1 MRSIS
6 KVRCGALL
14 AAALSVAALSIAALC
29 VPAAAHAAR
38 PLASSGTGPVLGF
51 GASYS
56 DGGGTTSVHRGVDI
70 AAEAGERVL
79 APVAGTVTFVGRVPG
94 AGGSTVLAITLQ
106 TAAGSVTLLPLER
119 ASVSRGDS
127 VSEGATLAT
136 LAENGDASFSAT
148 HLHVGLR
155 AGSLYLD
162 PARVLTIPLAVT
174 SPEVPTGAEAG
185 AAAVEVPSAAGAS
198 GGVQVGAG
206 ATVGGA
212 TASGASAGVGQ
223 GAAGTAVEVAAVSDV
238 AALGAGAAAGE
249 IAPGVSLSAAAGA
262 PAQGFEPTGVLA
274 ETGQTL
280 ATGGRLAK
288 AASSAVGEGR
298 LGEMLSRGIQLAGR
312 GARGAAL
319 LAVGL
324 LGALGALWP
333 LWRAG
338 GLEGPSK
345 VSVSAVREDVAAVA
359 SR

>member
-1 MRSIS
+1 
-6 KVRCGALL
+6 
-14 AAALSVAALSIAALC
+14 
-29 VPAAAHAAR
+29 
-38 PLASSGTGPVLGF
+38 
-51 GASYS
+51 
-56 DGGGTTSVHRGVDI
+56 VHRGVDI
-70 AAEAGERVL
+70 AAETGERVL

-94 AGGSTVLAITLQ
+94 AGGSTVLAISLQ
-106 TAAGSVTLLPLER
+106 TAEGSVTLLPLDR
-119 ASVSRGDS
+119 ASVSRGDT
-127 VSEGATLAT
+127 VSEGAALAT

-162 PARVLTIPLAVT
+162 PAKVLTIPPAVT
-174 SPEVPTGAEAG
+174 SPEEPTGAEAG

-198 GGVQVGAG
+198 AGVEVGAG
-206 ATVGGA
+206 AAVN
-212 TASGASAGVGQ
+212 
-223 GAAGTAVEVAAVSDV
+223 GAAESGSSVPVGPGAVGTAGEVAAVSEG
-238 AALGAGAAAGE
+238 AASGAGAASGE
-249 IAPGVSLSAAAGA
+249 IAPGVSLASAAGA
-262 PAQGFEPTGVLA
+262 PEQGFEPAGVLA

-288 AASSAVGEGR
+288 AASSAVSEGR
-298 LGEMLSRGIQLAGR
+298 LGEMLSRGIRMAGR

-324 LGALGALWP
+324 LSALGALWP

-345 VSVSAVREDVAAVA
+345 VPVSAVVDDVAAVA